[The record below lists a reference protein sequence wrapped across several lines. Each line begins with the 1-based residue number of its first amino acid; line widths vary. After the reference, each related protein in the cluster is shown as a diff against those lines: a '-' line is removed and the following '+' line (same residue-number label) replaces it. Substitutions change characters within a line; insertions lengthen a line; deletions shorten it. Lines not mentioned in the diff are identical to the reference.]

1 MDEYADVLTLEG
13 RRHPTSPAD
22 REEAAPTPALP
33 SPPSGPPAAQ
43 SRNSPVLSTDVLN
56 TDETVEVS
64 PAPVRPRI
72 RTRLAGRAPAPPSP
86 GTALHA
92 VSAATAV
99 LLALVAI
106 GSLIHEPVL
115 IPPLAA
121 SAAIIHSV
129 PGLPLAQPRS
139 VIAGHLL
146 CTAVGYAVAASL
158 GTTPW
163 AAALAAGIGLA
174 VMTVARTPHSPA
186 CATSV
191 VIVLHTPQP
200 ASFVPLLVGSTVL
213 LVLAGW
219 ALSYARPGAARYPA
233 YWW

>member
-1 MDEYADVLTLEG
+1 M
-13 RRHPTSPAD
+13 
-22 REEAAPTPALP
+22 
-33 SPPSGPPAAQ
+33 
-43 SRNSPVLSTDVLN
+43 STDEIIDTQPVA
-56 TDETVEVS
+56 VS
-64 PAPVRPRI
+64 PAAPVSADRPSP
-72 RTRLAGRAPAPPSP
+72 RTRSRLLSRLLAGRAPAPPSP
-86 GTALHA
+86 GAALHN

-121 SAAIIHSV
+121 SAAIIHGA

-146 CTAVGYAVAASL
+146 CAAVGYAVLAAS
-158 GTTPW
+158 GSSPW
-163 AAALAAGIGLA
+163 AAALAAGISLA

-186 CATSV
+186 CATAV
-191 VIVLHTPQP
+191 VIVLNTPRP
-200 ASFVPLLVGSTVL
+200 ATFVPLLVGSAGL

-219 ALSYARPGAARYPA
+219 AASYARAGTPRYPV